1 MVNVATNMVSLEREI
16 DGVLMQLRNIVHAR
30 GYTQLEVQ
38 ERLGWGRS
46 YLSQLLTKQKSLRF
60 EQLILV
66 LAVIGV
72 DPGDFFG
79 ELYHWPERSAEEAE
93 ATRRVLEPTPEGADR
108 EIDRLLGLL
117 LTKIKERGFTQLKI
131 QQELGWGRN
140 YISHLFTRAKHLRME
155 QVLAILWVLEVE
167 SEDFFFELYRPAD
180 FHSVSQVGGP
190 DEAARVRR
198 ELDQLRSM
206 VRFFGRLLVDKGWL
220 EEEDLPPEV
229 AEPRRP

>member
-1 MVNVATNMVSLEREI
+1 MVNVATNMVSIETEI

-38 ERLGWGRS
+38 ERLDWGRS

-72 DPGDFFG
+72 DPGEFFG
-79 ELYHWPERSAEEAE
+79 ELYHWPAPSAEEAGPNG
-93 ATRRVLEPTPEGADR
+93 RVLEPPAEAVDR

-117 LTKIKERGFTQLKI
+117 LTKIKERGFTQIKI
-131 QQELGWGRN
+131 QDKLGWGRN
-140 YISHLFTRAKHLRME
+140 YISHLFTKAKHLRLE
-155 QVLAILWVLEVE
+155 QVLAILWALEVE
-167 SEDFFFELYRPAD
+167 PEDFFFQLYRPAD
-180 FHSVSQVGGP
+180 FHAVSPAGRP
-190 DEAARVRR
+190 NEAARIRR
-198 ELDQLRSM
+198 ELDQLRSI

-220 EEEDLPPEV
+220 EEEELPPEV
-229 AEPRRP
+229 AEDLRR